1 MGKKNVVT
9 TKYMSVNERFADA
22 INAGVFHGKQII
34 LPSQIEQIDTAS
46 NHVLWNREKT
56 KMEVGEQRRDILKTV
71 VYDTNFCIIGIENQS
86 DIHYIFPVRGMLYD
100 ALAYKKQWDDIRAEH
115 REEKDLKGPEWLSG
129 FSKED
134 RIQAVV
140 TLVVYYGTE
149 PWGAAKDI
157 HSLIDW
163 SGLPEELK
171 EVVPNYSIYL
181 LELNKYENPDDFKSD
196 LKTVCRFLQ
205 SSNDDKKLEQMLLE
219 HGEEFEDVDEDV
231 YEMIGVLGD
240 MGQLEEVK
248 SKCKKAEGGYDMC
261 KGMDDW
267 LKRMKNEGLELGRSE
282 GLELGRNVGRIEA
295 SIETYKEV
303 GLEREDALCKVK
315 EKYSLTEEE
324 VEGYFEMYW
333 K

>member
-1 MGKKNVVT
+1 M
-9 TKYMSVNERFADA
+9 
-22 INAGVFHGKQII
+22 
-34 LPSQIEQIDTAS
+34 
-46 NHVLWNREKT
+46 
-56 KMEVGEQRRDILKTV
+56 
-71 VYDTNFCIIGIENQS
+71 
-86 DIHYIFPVRGMLYD
+86 
-100 ALAYKKQWDDIRAEH
+100 
-115 REEKDLKGPEWLSG
+115 
-129 FSKED
+129 
-134 RIQAVV
+134 
-140 TLVVYYGTE
+140 VVYYGTE